1 MLALHVGVG
10 LPILAHREILLQ
22 RNLGRYRGQADT
34 QQAAFHSIWLERPT
48 RSAFPWFESCRR
60 QLPRGACNTLETS
73 ASGAR
78 RTRLTSCRLAPV
90 ANEPKGEVD

>member
-1 MLALHVGVG
+1 MIAGECSL
-10 LPILAHREILLQ
+10 LAHREILLQ

-78 RTRLTSCRLAPV
+78 RPGREWTQRRSRL
-90 ANEPKGEVD
+90 